1 MLTCLTCSPCLLPGH
16 RFSVPHPLAVPQA
29 HVTLYLHQNFADC
42 VEAAEGKRQLGA
54 AAAGALRQLVQLH
67 GVAVLLEA
75 AGDLQEGGYIT
86 GKGG

>member
-1 MLTCLTCSPCLLPGH
+1 MPPHKTYQPTCPHACCLNIM
-16 RFSVPHPLAVPQA
+16 SVPHPLSVPQA

-67 GVAVLLEA
+67 GVGVGGPLLMSRVLNFPPA
-75 AGDLQEGGYIT
+75 
-86 GKGG
+86 